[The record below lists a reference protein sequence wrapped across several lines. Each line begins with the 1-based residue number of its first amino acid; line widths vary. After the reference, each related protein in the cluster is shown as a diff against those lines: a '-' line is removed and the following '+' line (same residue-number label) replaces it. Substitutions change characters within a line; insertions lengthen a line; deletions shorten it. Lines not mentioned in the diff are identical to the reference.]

1 MAAVAVEL
9 RTSPFDPGR
18 VHAQVRGDSLLLMD
32 RVSGR
37 WSAVPRHWAD
47 VLPLTVTARDAAT
60 SPAASALREH
70 MIEHDIGTRGGDRS
84 FGRLNT
90 LIVKLTAA
98 CNHACSYCY
107 DFEAAFGARRIDAA
121 VALKSIE
128 EALDECDESL
138 QVILHG
144 GEPMLVWDL
153 VEDLVIRSEAAAERR
168 GKTLR
173 FVGQSN
179 MSLLTAR
186 IGRFS
191 VEHDI
196 VWGVSVDGPP
206 DVHDHFRVYRNG
218 RGTYADFARSL
229 EAFPR
234 FLRSCGVLST
244 VTSANQ
250 DRILEVAEHFYDL
263 GMASWDWTLFQ
274 AIGRGRHE
282 SGRFEPD
289 AGTVVASW
297 EALYDAVLAGRFD
310 GFPVL
315 PVLSYVQNFVRGPGQ
330 NMCMRPQCGAG
341 RDLASISVDG
351 SIEACDCIDR
361 TGPLA
366 GLGNA
371 AEVTLAQARA
381 TPKADEVR
389 GRDLS
394 ATRCASC
401 TWYGVCGGGC
411 LAHAASRDEIP
422 PLACALALTAFDRI
436 ADQLVR
442 RGGNLRRYLESVGV
456 DAP

>member
-9 RTSPFDPGR
+9 HGSRFDPAR
-18 VHAQVRGDSLLLMD
+18 VHAQVRGDALLLMD

-37 WSAVPRHWAD
+37 WGTVPAVWVD
-47 VLPLTVTARDAAT
+47 LLPMTVTASAAAT
-60 SPAASALREH
+60 SAAATALREY

-84 FGRLNT
+84 FGTLNT
-90 LIVKLTAA
+90 LIIKLTAA
-98 CNHACSYCY
+98 CNHACTYCY
-107 DFEAAFGARRIDAA
+107 DFEATFGARRIDPA
-121 VALKSIE
+121 VALKTVE
-128 EALDECDESL
+128 EALDECDGSL

-153 VEDLVIRSEAAAERR
+153 VEDLVVRSEAAAVQR
-168 GKTLR
+168 GKVLR

-179 MSLLTAR
+179 MSLLSAR

-196 VWGVSVDGPP
+196 VWGVSVDGPA

-229 EAFPR
+229 EAFPNFMR
-234 FLRSCGVLST
+234 TCGVLST
-244 VTSANQ
+244 VTRANEG
-250 DRILEVAEHFYDL
+250 RLLEVAAHFRDL
-263 GMASWDWTLFQ
+263 GMPSWDWTLFQ

-282 SGRFEPD
+282 ADRFEPD
-289 AGTVVASW
+289 VETVVASW
-297 EALYDAVLAGRFD
+297 VALYDAVCAGEFH
-310 GFPVL
+310 GFPVV
-315 PVLSYVQNFVRGPGQ
+315 PVLSYVQNFVRGPGP
-330 NMCMRPQCGAG
+330 NMCMRPQCGAA

-351 SIEACDCIDR
+351 TIEACDCIDR

-366 GLGNA
+366 GLGDA
-371 AEVTLAQARA
+371 KQVTLAQARA
-381 TPKADEVR
+381 TPQADTIR

-394 ATRCASC
+394 ATRCSTC
-401 TWYGVCGGGC
+401 TWFGVCGGGC

-436 ADQLVR
+436 AGDLVR
-442 RGGNLRRYLESVGV
+442 PGGDLRRYLASVGA